1 MRTHRTW
8 DPARPPGARRSVG
21 PLARRV
27 DVWIPAAY
35 LLASAAWIAVS
46 DLLLARVLPGLGAG
60 AGWSVAKGFGFVAVT
75 AVALHLGLR
84 RALAHERAAFDALHA
99 SDERKSAFIAMLS
112 HELRNPLAPLRHAL
126 WLLDRVPADS
136 EQAAG
141 ARATLARQVLHL
153 SRLTDDLLDATRISH
168 GRIQLQRERVDVVD
182 IVRRA
187 VEDHRPLF
195 DARQVALVAELADVP
210 LRMDA
215 DPTRLGQV
223 IGNVLWNAAKFTNPG
238 GRAEVRVEREP
249 GGVVL
254 VRVRDD
260 GIGIPADVLPHV
272 FDSFVQADR
281 SLDRTRGG
289 LGLGLSLVKALV
301 ELHGG
306 SVQARSDGPDRGAE
320 ISIRLPLAPEEPA
333 LAHPGA
339 ASRESMP
346 RHRVLVVED
355 NVDAAETLR
364 EMLLLWD
371 HDVEVAHDGRVGIER
386 ARTFQPDVVLCDIGL
401 PGMDGYAVARALR
414 ADPAV
419 SSAFLVAVTGYASPE
434 DARRAVG
441 AGFDLHLGKPV
452 PIEVLEEVLATAP
465 ASRAA
470 TAMH

>member
-1 MRTHRTW
+1 MR
-8 DPARPPGARRSVG
+8 A
-21 PLARRV
+21 LAGRV
-27 DVWIPAAY
+27 DVWVPAAY
-35 LLASAAWIAVS
+35 LASSAVWILVS
-46 DLLLARVLPGLGAG
+46 DVVLSRVLPVLGDG
-60 AGWSVAKGFGFVAVT
+60 AAWSVSKALGFVLVT
-75 AVALHLGLR
+75 GVALHFGLR
-84 RALAHERAAFDALHA
+84 RALSDERAAFAALHA

-126 WLLDRVPADS
+126 WLLDRVAPDS
-136 EQAAG
+136 EQAVG

-153 SRLTDDLLDATRISH
+153 SRLTDDLLDATRIAH
-168 GRIQLQRERVDVVD
+168 GKVQLQRAPVDVVE

-187 VEDHRPLF
+187 LEDHAPLF
-195 DARQVALVAELADVP
+195 TSRQVTLVTELPDLP
-210 LRMDA
+210 LRLDA
-215 DPTRLGQV
+215 DATRLGQV
-223 IGNVLWNAAKFTNPG
+223 FGNVLWNAAKFTDPG

-249 GGVVL
+249 GNVVL

-260 GIGIPADVLPHV
+260 GIGIPADILPHV
-272 FDSFVQADR
+272 FDPFVQADR

-306 SVQARSDGPDRGAE
+306 SVQARSDGPGSGAE
-320 ISIRLPLAPEEPA
+320 LSIRLPLAPEEPA
-333 LAHPGA
+333 LSRPLA
-339 ASRESMP
+339 AGREIMP

-371 HDVEVAHDGRVGIER
+371 HDVEVVHDGLLGIQR
-386 ARTFQPDVVLCDIGL
+386 AREFRPDVVLCDIGL

-414 ADPAV
+414 ADPSV

-465 ASRAA
+465 APRAA
-470 TAMH
+470 AAAVH

>member
-1 MRTHRTW
+1 MHRT
-8 DPARPPGARRSVG
+8 PNAPRNAPRPPNERRGVRT
-21 PLARRV
+21 LVRAI
-27 DVWIPAAY
+27 DVWVPAAY
-35 LLASAAWIAVS
+35 LACSAVWITTS
-46 DLLLARVLPGLGAG
+46 DLLVSRLFPDDTGWSIAKGLG
-60 AGWSVAKGFGFVAVT
+60 FVLVT

-84 RALAHERAAFDALHA
+84 RALADERAAFAALHA

-126 WLLDRVPADS
+126 WLLDRAPSDS
-136 EQAAG
+136 EQAVA

-168 GRIQLQRERVDVVD
+168 GKIQLQRDRVDVVE
-182 IVRRA
+182 IVRRS
-187 VEDHRPLF
+187 VEDHTPLF
-195 DARQVALVAELADVP
+195 ASRRVSLDVALPDVP
-210 LRMDA
+210 LRLDG
-215 DPTRLGQV
+215 DETRLGQV
-223 IGNVLWNAAKFTNPG
+223 IGNVLWNAAKFTDPG

-249 GGVVL
+249 GGRVL
-254 VRVRDD
+254 FRVRDD

-272 FDSFVQADR
+272 FDPFVQADR

-306 SVQARSDGPDRGAE
+306 SVEARSEGPGRGAE
-320 ISIRLPLAPEEPA
+320 FSIRLPLAPEEPA
-333 LAHPGA
+333 LARPLGDA
-339 ASRESMP
+339 GRERMP

-371 HDVEVAHDGRVGIER
+371 HDVEVVHDGRLGIER
-386 ARTFQPDVVLCDIGL
+386 AREFRPDVVLCDIGL

-414 ADPAV
+414 ADPAI
-419 SSAFLVAVTGYASPE
+419 STAFLVAVTGYASPE

-465 ASRAA
+465 APGTA
-470 TAMH
+470 AMH